1 MEHRVLS
8 REQSTALKGFAIAIV
23 ILCHVGNHYTRA
35 FTPLGGIGVAL
46 FLALSGYGLE
56 CSYEA
61 HGLTDFW
68 KKRLISVFL
77 PYLIVEAV
85 TIPLRDDFHLG
96 EFTLDITLLNP
107 QHPLGWYMNY
117 LLLWYVTFWIIKK
130 IPVTEKKVL
139 FIVATLCYAVFFFF
153 TNSLRFEQ
161 SFAFV
166 AGIYLYRFISTE
178 HNSAKRFG
186 KIWGG
191 IAICMITLA
200 AKQLPMI
207 RQSVYSSYELEL
219 LDLVLKTV
227 AAWVI
232 IEFCVNYYRSGR
244 KLIFYYI
251 GIVSYELYLVH
262 GYALGLWNT
271 ALSNTVIVGLFMA
284 ITVIGTIL
292 LYLLDIRLK
301 KIFAGL
307 RRKQ

>member
-23 ILCHVGNHYTRA
+23 ILCHVGNHYTRV

-46 FLALSGYGLE
+46 FLVLSGYGLE
-56 CSYEA
+56 CSYEK

-77 PYLIVEAV
+77 QYLIVEAV
-85 TIPLRDDFHLG
+85 TIPLRGNISIGSFI
-96 EFTLDITLLNP
+96 LDITLLNP

-130 IPVTEKKVL
+130 IPIAKKKRL
-139 FIVATLCYAVFFFF
+139 FIIATICYAVFFFF

-166 AGIYLYRFISTE
+166 GGMYLYRFIRTE
-178 HNSAKRFG
+178 QNSVKRFG
-186 KIWGG
+186 ILGGG
-191 IAICMITLA
+191 IAIFMIILA
-200 AKQLPMI
+200 AKQLSFI
-207 RQSVYSSYELEL
+207 RQSVYSTYELEL

-244 KLIFYYI
+244 KRIFYHI

-262 GYALGLWNT
+262 GYALKLWDTAMTNT
-271 ALSNTVIVGLFMA
+271 EIVGLFIV
-284 ITVIGTIL
+284 ITGAGTIA
-292 LYLLDIRLK
+292 LYWVDKRLK
-301 KIFAGL
+301 KFFVGL
-307 RRKQ
+307 RRK